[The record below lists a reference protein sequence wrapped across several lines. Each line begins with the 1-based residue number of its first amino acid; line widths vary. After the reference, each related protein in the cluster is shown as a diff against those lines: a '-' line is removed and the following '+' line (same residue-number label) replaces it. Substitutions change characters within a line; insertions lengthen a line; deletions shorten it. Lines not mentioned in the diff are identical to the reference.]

1 MNQLTYYRLF
11 NLFQQSDLTLTSH
24 VHGIMV
30 IQRWDGARKPEMV
43 ILTSPAELVD
53 FLRQVKPDQP
63 TTFPK
68 YKGVKNGTDD

>member
-1 MNQLTYYRLF
+1 MSRITYSRLF
-11 NLFQQSDLTLTSH
+11 RLFQQSDLTLTSH
-24 VHGIMV
+24 VHGIMA
-30 IQRWDGARKPEMV
+30 IRRWDGARKPEMA

-68 YKGVKNGTDD
+68 YKGVKNETDD